1 MNGENIEKNE
11 AHDIVDMGISQVPEG
26 RRIFSRL
33 TVEENLRLGAHANEK
48 GNILRIMISKK
59 FMIYFLF

>member
-1 MNGENIEKNE
+1 
-11 AHDIVDMGISQVPEG
+11 MGICQVPEG

-48 GNILRIMISKK
+48 GKHFENDIKGSL
-59 FMIYFLF
+59 